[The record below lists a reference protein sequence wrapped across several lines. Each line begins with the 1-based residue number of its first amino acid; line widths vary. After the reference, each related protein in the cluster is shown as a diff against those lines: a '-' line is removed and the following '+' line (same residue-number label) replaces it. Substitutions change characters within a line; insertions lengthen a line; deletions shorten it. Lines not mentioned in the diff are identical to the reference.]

1 MTRNDTGIDSC
12 PRHLRLLFDYAR
24 QAAQLVESG
33 EVSRESLGRSV
44 VHQLA
49 ATKALE
55 LVGEQAWLLDRE
67 GVDLGEGID
76 LATIA
81 GMRHRM
87 VHHYD
92 GIDWSLVEEALFE
105 DILELVK
112 RLSEL
117 ATRGQDTRD
126 ANAPVL
132 CPDDA
137 GELG

>member
-1 MTRNDTGIDSC
+1 M
-12 PRHLRLLFDYAR
+12 
-24 QAAQLVESG
+24 
-33 EVSRESLGRSV
+33 SRESLGRSV

-87 VHHYD
+87 VYHYD

-105 DILELVK
+105 DIPELVK

-132 CPDDA
+132 CPGDA

>member
-12 PRHLRLLFDYAR
+12 PRHLRLLLDYAR

-67 GVDLGEGID
+67 GV
-76 LATIA
+76 
-81 GMRHRM
+81 
-87 VHHYD
+87 
-92 GIDWSLVEEALFE
+92 E
-105 DILELVK
+105 DRK
-112 RLSEL
+112 STRLNSSH
-117 ATRGQDTRD
+117 GS
-126 ANAPVL
+126 
-132 CPDDA
+132 
-137 GELG
+137 